1 MQVGVSIEE
10 FNYQHCFLF
19 SHHKHQVCVLT
30 IYLTGSGS
38 VCDGDGTAAAGVVVV
53 EEKEEEEE
61 EQQHHQS

>member
-1 MQVGVSIEE
+1 LIKDNKKKFVYKMGG
-10 FNYQHCFLF
+10 NL
-19 SHHKHQVCVLT
+19 LT

-38 VCDGDGTAAAGVVVV
+38 VCDGDGTTAAGVVVV